1 MNFLGAYLRS
11 THRTTGNK
19 QILSRMEVEDM
30 NASDNQRKLHGTRA
44 WRFSWASKVGGL
56 EVYMKR
62 DTAKSAKP
70 SPGVS
75 IRKTAGAQSAREKAK
90 LNGYVITALL
100 TVMQNTEKNL
110 LGDCAILHVT
120 LVTA

>member
-1 MNFLGAYLRS
+1 MNFLGAYLGS

-19 QILSRMEVEDM
+19 QILSRVEVEDTK
-30 NASDNQRKLHGTRA
+30 ASDNQRKLHGTRA
-44 WRFSWASKVGGL
+44 WRFSRASKVGGL
-56 EVYMKR
+56 EVDMKR

-75 IRKTAGAQSAREKAK
+75 IRKSAGAQSVREKAK
-90 LNGYVITALL
+90 LTGYILTALL

-120 LVTA
+120 VVTA